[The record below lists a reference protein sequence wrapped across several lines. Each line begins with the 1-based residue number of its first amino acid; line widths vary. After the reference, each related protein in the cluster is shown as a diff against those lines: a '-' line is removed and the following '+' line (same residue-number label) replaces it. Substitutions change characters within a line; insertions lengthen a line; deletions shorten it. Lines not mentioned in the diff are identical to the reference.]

1 MKRHHVHIN
10 LPIKSFEFDQEAR
23 AIYLTVASGKVD
35 RTKRI
40 SDSVFVDVDR
50 RGKTLGIELLRVRG
64 FQGLLSPILDTLA
77 KTYPLK
83 SLVQQPA

>member
-1 MKRHHVHIN
+1 MRKPSEEFRF
-10 LPIKSFEFDQEAR
+10 KSFEFDQEAR
-23 AIYLTVASGKVD
+23 AIYLTVADGKVD

-50 RGKTLGIELLRVRG
+50 RGRTLGIELLRVQG
-64 FQGLLSPILDTLA
+64 IQGLLTPILDILA

>member
-23 AIYLTVASGKVD
+23 AVYLTVASGKVD
-35 RTKRI
+35 HTKRI
-40 SDSVFVDVDR
+40 SDSVFVDVDC
-50 RGKTLGIELLRVRG
+50 RGRTLGIELLRVQG
-64 FQGLLSPILDTLA
+64 VQGLLTPILDALS

-83 SLVQQPA
+83 ELVQQPA